1 MPLRVELAP
10 QERLLVGR
18 TCIRNI
24 GGRRADFVV
33 ETPTKV
39 LRGKYLI
46 TASEADTPCKRL
58 HLAIE
63 EMYLADDPLQHEAAA
78 TEIGT
83 EIVRAVPS
91 TAPYLATIFTELF
104 AGEFYRALKVSRD
117 LVEYEA
123 YLLDRAKRNGAPP
136 SSAATAN

>member
-18 TCIRNI
+18 ACIRNI

-39 LRGKYLI
+39 LRGRYLI
-46 TASEADTPCKRL
+46 TAAEADTPCKRL

-63 EMYLADDPLQHEAAA
+63 DIYLSDDPLERETAA
-78 TEIGT
+78 TALGT

-91 TAPYLATIFTELF
+91 TAPYLAAIFTELF
-104 AGEFYRALKVSRD
+104 AGEFYKALKASRE

-123 YLLDRAKRNGAPP
+123 YLLDLAQRNGAPTP
-136 SSAATAN
+136 SPAPSN